1 MLQQVYTVVIFV
13 GALLFHFKQGMS
25 CWLAG
30 GTLTK
35 LFVCGGVVGFMQLV
49 AATQLRL
56 VSTLTA
62 NIFRQF
68 AEPEHKQELI
78 LLDREMTQE

>member
-1 MLQQVYTVVIFV
+1 
-13 GALLFHFKQGMS
+13 
-25 CWLAG
+25 
-30 GTLTK
+30 
-35 LFVCGGVVGFMQLV
+35 MQLV

-62 NIFRQF
+62 NIFRRL
-68 AEPEHKQELI
+68 AKPKHNQELI